1 MIMGS
6 FFKISSMNNFK
17 FLIIVFLFF
26 LSCKKENDPAL
37 ILISPLQ
44 NTYYTNPDKILTFDI
59 SCSSNTN
66 LSHLIITSKTET
78 TFSEKIL
85 DTLLSSKNFEM
96 TYQYKAPVVYDTTKI
111 TLIFTLT
118 DIDGNKNSIAKIIN
132 VTIEDIVLSETAG
145 HQMFSHNST
154 NYDAYNLLTGLPI
167 HSQLSDSSIIHI
179 IDASIDSIN
188 HNTLSRKWMSLA
200 NLKFVKFNDFNY
212 ANATISS
219 IKNAYNAGLKN
230 QFVDNLT
237 DGDII
242 ITKLGNSSID
252 TGFIAIKIINIIDA
266 DSTINDKYIF
276 NIKK

>member
-1 MIMGS
+1 
-6 FFKISSMNNFK
+6 
-17 FLIIVFLFF
+17 L
-26 LSCKKENDPAL
+26 
-37 ILISPLQ
+37 
-44 NTYYTNPDKILTFDI
+44 
-59 SCSSNTN
+59 
-66 LSHLIITSKTET
+66 
-78 TFSEKIL
+78 
-85 DTLLSSKNFEM
+85 
-96 TYQYKAPVVYDTTKI
+96 
-111 TLIFTLT
+111 
-118 DIDGNKNSIAKIIN
+118 
-132 VTIEDIVLSETAG
+132 LSETSG

-154 NYDAYNLLTGLPI
+154 NYDAYNLLTGLPL

-179 IDASIDSIN
+179 IDASIDSVN
-188 HNTLSRKWMSLA
+188 HNTLSRKWMSFA
-200 NLKFVKFNDFNY
+200 NLQFVKFNDFNY

-237 DGDII
+237 DEDII